1 MKKTVLI
8 LATLLLGAPLGAQG
22 ALTAPADSAAG
33 VWTLDRCL
41 AYAMDHNLQLR
52 QKRLAVERNEIEEYA
67 AEGQLFPSL
76 SFSTNQG
83 VSWRPWSNSYVNIS
97 NGTMTATQSEVN
109 YNGSYGLSAQWT
121 VWNGGRNRKQ
131 LSRARK
137 ATEQSAI
144 DTEATALTLQEQIV
158 EAYVRILYQ
167 EDALAVNRRILESTE
182 MQRDRAREMVEAGT
196 MSRADLAQL
205 EAQVSQEQYN
215 ITAAATQLA
224 SSRLSLKQLLQLME
238 VPDRDFAIAIPNV
251 DEGRITAP
259 VPDVASTYAVAVAQR
274 PEVAAGEIGVELS
287 RMDTDMAKRGYLPTV
302 SMTAG
307 VNTSN
312 TSGMETGFFRQ
323 LKTNLSNAAGVT
335 LSVPIFDN
343 RSNSAAVRRAKAA
356 ELEAELALESTR
368 TDLYATVEGLT
379 NDVANSRDQ
388 YLAASANVDA
398 MRESYALVSEQFAV
412 GLKDIVALTT
422 GKDNLVKAESQLLQA
437 KYTALLSRALLRFY
451 RGEPLNL

>member
-1 MKKTVLI
+1 M
-8 LATLLLGAPLGAQG
+8 
-22 ALTAPADSAAG
+22 
-33 VWTLDRCL
+33 
-41 AYAMDHNLQLR
+41 
-52 QKRLAVERNEIEEYA
+52 
-67 AEGQLFPSL
+67 
-76 SFSTNQG
+76 
-83 VSWRPWSNSYVNIS
+83 
-97 NGTMTATQSEVN
+97 
-109 YNGSYGLSAQWT
+109 
-121 VWNGGRNRKQ
+121 
-131 LSRARK
+131 
-137 ATEQSAI
+137 
-144 DTEATALTLQEQIV
+144 

-274 PEVAAGEIGVELS
+274 PEVAAGELGVELS
-287 RMDTDMAKRGYLPTV
+287 RMDTDMAKRGYLPTL